1 MSSANPATEPT
12 MERFHRVRQRLH
24 WIIALLV
31 MSQLGVALVMTE
43 LRSLQF
49 GQWVIGL
56 HRQIG
61 LLLAV
66 LLLTRIAL
74 SWKFPAPRQQV
85 AGLPAWQRHLA
96 TAVHVIFGILLIVQP
111 VIGVF
116 YSWERGDSISVLGLV
131 RIASPWDIPDQWHRR
146 LQYAHTGVACL
157 LLALVVLHVAAV
169 VFNRYV
175 RNAPVLERM
184 LPARPSDQ
192 LVNRAPIGGQLAV
205 GFGLLIATML
215 LAGLYSV
222 AEYRQAA
229 QRNMAIEEHDLA
241 AAEETREAQVN
252 WKELVGR
259 ANAQPLSAA
268 LDRPKELAAAATSKL
283 TDALQ
288 HSPPGDLHTA
298 LEALLGKIRA
308 ATPAAGAWRP
318 ADLAAVDADL
328 QSMVDSE
335 TANIFQLR
343 TDNQERTARG
353 HDLLVVAMVP
363 TLVLGL
369 LVSFLLSRSIN
380 GSLLRMGGLVRAVA
394 EGRPDGALQ
403 VIGRGEFSG
412 LMREMLA
419 MRAAVQARAEAMLA
433 QIQQVESGRAR
444 QAEEA
449 RGRAEAMLIQ
459 IQQVEAERARHAE
472 EARLRGEA
480 MHAQTQEVERERA
493 RQAEEARTREA
504 AAEARDRQ
512 QREQQRSQLTAEF
525 ETRVAGIV
533 ASVARSSAKLKDMAD
548 SMASSARSTL
558 TCNREASDMARRT
571 SESAVAIAPSAEQLT
586 AAASDLREH
595 AQSSRQQALQV
606 IKEAAETRTQVD
618 TLVGAADQI
627 GTIAETISTISRQT
641 SLLAINARIQAALAG
656 AEGKGFAVVATEVK
670 ELAAKTRNAVDE
682 IGRHI
687 ERVTSVSDECA
698 EFLQRLLKRIET
710 LESAASGICRSADTQ
725 CSSTVH
731 IARRITEVSASTQ
744 SVMQNIHS
752 AQATASDT
760 ESMAAHMAQ
769 AAERMS
775 QEALQLQDQVAN
787 FVLQIQG
794 VGQRTEP
801 AAPAAARRPAASDRN
816 GQLLKATA

>member
-1 MSSANPATEPT
+1 
-12 MERFHRVRQRLH
+12 MERFHQVRQRFH

-31 MSQLGVALVMTE
+31 MSQLAVALVMTQ

-56 HRQIG
+56 HREIG
-61 LLLAV
+61 LLVAV

-74 SWKFPAPRQQV
+74 SWKYPAPKQQL

-96 TAVHVIFGILLIVQP
+96 TAVHVLFAILLIVQP
-111 VIGVF
+111 LIGVF

-131 RIASPWDIPDQWHRR
+131 QVASPWDIPDEWHRR
-146 LQYAHTGVACL
+146 LQYAHNGTACL
-157 LLALVVLHVAAV
+157 LLALVVMHVAAV

-175 RNAPVLERM
+175 RKTPVLERM
-184 LPARPSDQ
+184 LPARPAEQ

-222 AEYRQAA
+222 AAYRQAA
-229 QRNMAIEEHDLA
+229 ERNMTIQDNDLA
-241 AAEETREAQVN
+241 AAEETRVAQVN

-259 ANAQPLSAA
+259 ANAQAVSAA
-268 LDRPKELAAAATSKL
+268 VDRPKELAAAATSKL
-283 TDALQ
+283 SDALH
-288 HSPPGDLHTA
+288 HSPPGELHTA
-298 LEALLGKIRA
+298 LEALLGKIGA
-308 ATPAAGAWRP
+308 ATPAAGAWQP

-328 QSMVDSE
+328 QSLVDSE
-335 TANIFQLR
+335 TANVFQLR
-343 TDNQERTARG
+343 ADNQERTARG

-394 EGRPDGALQ
+394 EGRPAGALQ
-403 VIGRGEFSG
+403 VIGRGEFSS
-412 LMREMLA
+412 LTREMLA
-419 MRAAVQARAEAMLA
+419 MRAAVEARGEAMLE

-449 RGRAEAMLIQ
+449 RERAEAMLVQ

-472 EARLRGEA
+472 EARVRGEA
-480 MHAQTQEVERERA
+480 MHAQTQELERERA
-493 RQAEEARTREA
+493 RQAEEARTRDA
-504 AAEARDRQ
+504 AAEARERQ
-512 QREQQRSQLTAEF
+512 QREEQRRQLTAEF

-533 ASVARSSAKLKDMAD
+533 ESVARSTAKLKDMAD
-548 SMASSARSTL
+548 SMAASARSTL
-558 TCNREASDMARRT
+558 TCNREASDTARRT

-586 AAASDLREH
+586 AAASGLREH
-595 AQSSRQQALQV
+595 AESSRQQALEV
-606 IKEAAETRTQVD
+606 IKEAAEARTQVD

-641 SLLAINARIQAALAG
+641 SLLAVNARIQAALAG
-656 AEGKGFAVVATEVK
+656 TEGKGFAVVATEVK

-687 ERVTSVSDECA
+687 EHVTSVSGGCA

-710 LESAASGICRSADTQ
+710 LESASSGICRSADTQ
-725 CSSTVH
+725 CTSTAN
-731 IARRITEVSASTQ
+731 IAQRITEVSASTR
-744 SVMQNIHS
+744 SVMQNIDS

-760 ESMAAHMAQ
+760 ESMATGMAQ

-775 QEALQLQDQVAN
+775 QEALQLKDQVAH
-787 FVLQIQG
+787 FVLEIQG
-794 VGQRTEP
+794 VGQRTER
-801 AAPAAARRPAASDRN
+801 AAPAAAARPAASDR
-816 GQLLKATA
+816 GDQLLRATG